1 MVNNLLMTPS
11 KLLHNFSSLLE
22 LLWHSQMQWK
32 KIKWSDNTL
41 SNSFK
46 ISEYKVHRLT
56 HLKIPLSL
64 VFNIRHSIKLLQN
77 QKLFYHLCM
86 YKHLYHLFL
95 WIFFSPKWRIKY
107 WLINS
112 VMSIFL
118 RKNSI
123 TTINT
128 ILSLLKWSKSVL
140 TFISLLMY

>member
-11 KLLHNFSSLLE
+11 KLLHNFGSLLE

-95 WIFFSPKWRIKY
+95 WIFFPKMKNKILVDQFCHVY
-107 WLINS
+107 
-112 VMSIFL
+112 IF
-118 RKNSI
+118 KEKFYHYYQYYSI
-123 TTINT
+123 TTQVI
-128 ILSLLKWSKSVL
+128 
-140 TFISLLMY
+140 